1 MESLLSGLSRV
12 GAAVVLIVSAFIRLK
27 TRAIIGIITEKTN
40 MPAAFG
46 VLLVLALVSGVQ
58 GRYLL
63 LEGEHCEVLSNS
75 TTLFDHLLPCG
86 EYSADPIEL
95 YCLDDAQTANA
106 LKSLPKW
113 TLVKDA
119 KLGNSIKRSF
129 LFPDFRTAFFFMT
142 KSAQVAETNQHHPNW
157 NNLYNTVDVTL
168 NTDDKLC
175 LSSFDTEL
183 AKAMDKIAAD
193 LA

>member
-1 MESLLSGLSRV
+1 MS
-12 GAAVVLIVSAFIRLK
+12 
-27 TRAIIGIITEKTN
+27 
-40 MPAAFG
+40 AAFSI
-46 VLLVLALVSGVQ
+46 LLVLGLLSLVSGVQ
-58 GRYLL
+58 AKYLL

-75 TTLFDHLLPCG
+75 TSLFDHLLPCG
-86 EYSADPIEL
+86 VYSTDPIEL
-95 YCLDDAQTANA
+95 YCLDDAQTAA
-106 LKSLPKW
+106 AMKGLPKW

-129 LFPDFRTAFFFMT
+129 LFPDFRTAFLFMT

-157 NNLYNTVDVTL
+157 SNLYNTVDVTL

-183 AKAMDKIAAD
+183 AKAMDKIA
-193 LA
+193 LSLSLV

>member
-1 MESLLSGLSRV
+1 MS
-12 GAAVVLIVSAFIRLK
+12 AALRF
-27 TRAIIGIITEKTN
+27 
-40 MPAAFG
+40 
-46 VLLVLALVSGVQ
+46 LLVLALVFGVQ
-58 GRYLL
+58 GKYLL

-86 EYSADPIEL
+86 EYSSDPIDL
-95 YCLDDAQTANA
+95 YCLDDAQTAIA
-106 LKSLPKW
+106 MKSLPKW

-129 LFPDFRTAFFFMT
+129 LFPDFRTAFLFMT

-157 NNLYNTVDVTL
+157 SNLYNTVDVTL

-183 AKAMDKIAAD
+183 AKAMDKIA
-193 LA
+193 LSLSLV